1 MDRIEKLKKY
11 LKIKASLGVI
21 TTGVM
26 ASSLT
31 GCNFNENDL
40 VELLDETY
48 VGYLADKVEFYT
60 VDKHYDTDKDG
71 KQIEHTVYTK
81 IADGSKI
88 YEDFYMDCQL
98 YNENVPSEDRVYY
111 HEYVG
116 VIDPITEYMTEKEKE
131 KQKNNSLTNSDFI
144 RICKRAKRK
153 NKSEC
158 EFRLKSITRAGIPS
172 LGHDSK
178 KRVLKF

>member
-116 VIDPITEYMTEKEKE
+116 VIDPITEYM
-131 KQKNNSLTNSDFI
+131 NSDFI